1 MLHVIES
8 GETAWAVGASEGQL
22 VIYQRDDEGWIE
34 LHTEEGDELDEQAS
48 GLLDALF
55 EGQSSNGAT
64 STIAEPSSRRDEDDD
79 QDEED
84 EQDEGDEGEG
94 EEDEGE
100 EPARPRRSRS
110 GASTSSRRKR

>member
-34 LHTEEGDELDEQAS
+34 LHTEEGDVLDEQAS
-48 GLLDALF
+48 GLLDALY

-64 STIAEPSSRRDEDDD
+64 STISEPSSRRDEDDQ
-79 QDEED
+79 QDKQDDDD
-84 EQDEGDEGEG
+84 EQDEDE
-94 EEDEGE
+94 DE

-110 GASTSSRRKR
+110 RASTSSRRER

>member
-1 MLHVIES
+1 MLHIIES

-34 LHTEEGDELDEQAS
+34 LHAEEGDELDEQAS
-48 GLLDALF
+48 GLLDALY

-64 STIAEPSSRRDEDDD
+64 SPIPEPSSGRDEDDD

-84 EQDEGDEGEG
+84 EADEADDQDE
-94 EEDEGE
+94 EDE

-110 GASTSSRRKR
+110 KAPTSSRRKR